1 MMNLSCLRRPGLS
14 VIALSVA
21 LTAACGAEPPAPAP
35 PPAAPPAA
43 TATTG
48 HAHEAPHGGTLVELG
63 QEFGH
68 IEVVLDPATGTM
80 TVYVLDGEAEDAV
93 RVAQSTLALKVTGP
107 IPLAARPLVLAARAN
122 VLTGETV
129 GDTSQFVLVDE
140 ALKGITT
147 LRATLEH
154 ISYKGQDFR
163 DVAVS
168 VVVTSSGS
176 F

>member
-1 MMNLSCLRRPGLS
+1 MA
-14 VIALSVA
+14 VTV
-21 LTAACGAEPPAPAP
+21 ACGAEPPTPAGAPV
-35 PPAAPPAA
+35 APPAA
-43 TATTG
+43 AATTG

-63 QEFGH
+63 EEFGH

-80 TVYVLDGEAEDAV
+80 TIYVLDGEAEEAV
-93 RVAQSTLALKVTGP
+93 RVAQSALVLKVTGP
-107 IPLAARPLVLAARAN
+107 IPLAARTLTLAARAN

-154 ISYKGQDFR
+154 INYKGQDFR
-163 DVAVS
+163 DLAVS